1 MKARYALSWCSWRFF
16 WARLLHS
23 KFILVFGSMRLRMTV
38 LFIVHCLKKLVLP
51 SRTFLLRRYASE
63 LSRSSHDTGG
73 GICLWTCVRDR
84 YIIPK
89 TSFSVGSVMTRVQ
102 LSAVRRLESV
112 DPELL
117 PATSQLPASL
127 TTLILLH
134 MLLSCETLQRGA
146 QRPT

>member
-1 MKARYALSWCSWRFF
+1 
-16 WARLLHS
+16 
-23 KFILVFGSMRLRMTV
+23 
-38 LFIVHCLKKLVLP
+38 
-51 SRTFLLRRYASE
+51 
-63 LSRSSHDTGG
+63 
-73 GICLWTCVRDR
+73 
-84 YIIPK
+84 
-89 TSFSVGSVMTRVQ
+89 MTRVQ

-146 QRPT
+146 RRPT